1 MRSTFEKFC
10 VTYFNKGLII
20 FFSFQSLKRSFT
32 HNIKVLETKT
42 ENAIAE
48 LHSHGLSQ
56 EGKEIC
62 TMVFVLKF

>member
-10 VTYFNKGLII
+10 VNYNKGLII
-20 FFSFQSLKRSFT
+20 FSLQSLKRSLS

-62 TMVFVLKF
+62 TMVKVLKF